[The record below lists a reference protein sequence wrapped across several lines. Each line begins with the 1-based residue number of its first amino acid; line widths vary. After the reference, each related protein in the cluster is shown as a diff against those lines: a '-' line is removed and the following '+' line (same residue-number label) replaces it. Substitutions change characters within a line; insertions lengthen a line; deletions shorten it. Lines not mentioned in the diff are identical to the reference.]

1 MLKISLSTEYP
12 NGQSDGPETYTVP
25 LKTMAYNDN
34 SHLAIRNAEGRHVE
48 YLRAEGANDILLDMW
63 ILGMFMRKGEW
74 KFGVEAELEDG
85 RCLFAL
91 EMRQYLGGS
100 L

>member
-1 MLKISLSTEYP
+1 
-12 NGQSDGPETYTVP
+12 
-25 LKTMAYNDN
+25 MAYNDN
-34 SHLAIRNAEGRHVE
+34 SHLTIRNAEGAHVE
-48 YLRAEGANDILLDMW
+48 YLSADGANDVLLDMW
-63 ILGMFMRKGEW
+63 ILGMFIRRGEW

-91 EMRQYLGGS
+91 ELTQSLDGS